1 MKRVLSSILGGL
13 FLAATLHAQ
22 DLVIAYTCLE
32 NGKEELKLQKEGG
45 PGWLYRPVN
54 ESTWYLY
61 TNATRIRFDFGDQ
74 AKDEN
79 QKVIIESG
87 RDNQGIWPHFPDDS
101 AAGAEQGYTKRP
113 DQSFNMYTTKRLYL
127 SRAAERSDIIVKDVI
142 LVGSQKL
149 VLWNPPMGIV
159 SHSFKN
165 SKDGRRSADTLF
177 VHPGDP
183 ISLDITVTKSG
194 DKIWLKRVFI
204 DDPDKPLQVI
214 DDEITRRST
223 SVTIPYETTVEKKQ
237 KPFDIVLEYLTLD
250 ENCQLTSVLETI
262 VHVQTTRRGLPP
274 GLWIP
279 LVCVGGLILLTCL
292 FFAISGKRRHGS
304 KKAVAKESVEPK
316 PETEP
321 TAGVLMIKQ
330 VKGKK
335 RVVWLPGEQQI
346 DLEEAM
352 ELIPMLSTSKNTEK
366 DWQKGKRDGLT
377 VFKEVGQGE
386 VFDLVKKIKNRYR
399 SSPIK
404 DSVKIKSQYSPNE
417 KEFSFEIIDVDN
429 VKKPLFH
436 YVEHLAEGI
445 EPDVKSQPMKE
456 PLKVQEQTTK
466 QVPANADGN
475 DASREMESRLKQLE
489 EKIKTEAERA
499 LAAEN
504 KLMDVRKELEEKKS
518 ELKASADSLDAK
530 EKEVQTLNNKVT
542 ELNNEKGALNERLNN
557 ETKKLETEVQ
567 AHKETQQKLDQT
579 ASQAAKAVE
588 DMQAH
593 CDQKLKEKDEQ
604 CALRISEKEK
614 ECNAR
619 TENWKADKDFFL
631 SGIGAPTDRLVQ
643 VADELSRNVESE
655 DPSYQQSLDYILSSL
670 TDFQQK
676 VNARSGED
684 GEWRKST
691 NAEAELKI
699 RQELTDLIRINSSWI
714 NAIAR
719 LFCYSQIKEIGNR
732 FEENGVSVKDID
744 AAYRDM
750 VALLG
755 RYGITVIVPRILV
768 DFYDDI
774 SKKYF
779 GFNNED
785 NIIIRYSGRDILIQ
799 NKEILKIYDMSRI
812 AYYLDGQITKGEIV
826 HY

>member
-1 MKRVLSSILGGL
+1 MKRVLFSILGGL
-13 FLAATLHAQ
+13 LLATTLQAQ
-22 DLVIAYTCLE
+22 DLVISYTCQE
-32 NGKEELKLQKEGG
+32 DGKEVLKLQNEEG
-45 PGWLYRPVN
+45 PGWLYLPAQ
-54 ESTWYLY
+54 ESTYYLY
-61 TNATRIRFDFGDQ
+61 TKATRIGFDFGDK
-74 AKDEN
+74 AGDETR
-79 QKVIIESG
+79 KVKIESPQ
-87 RDNQGIWPHFPDDS
+87 DNKEIWPHYPDDS
-101 AAGAEQGYTKRP
+101 ANAANPGFAKHP
-113 DQSFNMYTTKRLYL
+113 DQSFNTYTTKHLDLR
-127 SRAAERSDIIVKDVI
+127 REPGRSDRTVKDVI
-142 LVGSQKL
+142 LVGNQKM
-149 VLWNPPMGIV
+149 VIWNPPMGKV
-159 SHSFKN
+159 SHSFK
-165 SKDGRRSADTLF
+165 SAKDGRSSADTLF
-177 VHPGDP
+177 VHAGDN
-183 ISLDITVTKSG
+183 IGLDITVSKTG
-194 DKIWLKRVFI
+194 DKIWLQKVFI
-204 DDPDKPLQVI
+204 GDPDKPLQVI
-214 DDEITRRST
+214 DDDITRRSN
-223 SVTIPYETTVEKKQ
+223 SVTIPYGTTVDRKQ

-250 ENCQLTSVLETI
+250 ENCRLKSVQETV
-262 VHVQTTRRGLPP
+262 VHVQTMRRGFPP

-279 LVCVGGLILLTCL
+279 LVCVGGLILLACL
-292 FFAISGKRRHGS
+292 LLALFGKRRSGD
-304 KKAVAKESVEPK
+304 KKAAQKSA
-316 PETEP
+316 ETELEP
-321 TAGVLMIKQ
+321 TAGVLMVKQ

-335 RVVWLPGEQQI
+335 RVFWLPGEQQI

-366 DWQKGKRDGLT
+366 DWQRGKRDGFT
-377 VFKEVGQGE
+377 VFKGVGQGE

-404 DSVKIKSQYSPNE
+404 DSVKIKSQYSPTE

-445 EPDVKSQPMKE
+445 EPDVKSEPMEGPQKAQE
-456 PLKVQEQTTK
+456 PKTEP
-466 QVPANADGN
+466 VPANVVGK
-475 DASREMESRLKQLE
+475 DASQEMEKKLKQLE
-489 EKIKTEAERA
+489 EKVKTESERA
-499 LAAEN
+499 QDAEIKLA
-504 KLMDVRKELEEKKS
+504 DVRKELEQKKS
-518 ELKASADSLDAK
+518 ELKASADTLSDK
-530 EKEVQTLNNKVT
+530 EKEVQRLNNRVT
-542 ELNNEKGALNERLNN
+542 ELDKEKGALNERLKV
-557 ETKKLETEVQ
+557 ETDILAEEVK

-579 ASQAAKAVE
+579 ASQAAKALE
-588 DMQAH
+588 DMQTQ

-604 CALRISEKEK
+604 CALLISKKEK
-614 ECNAR
+614 ECEDR

-631 SGIGAPTDRLVQ
+631 SGICAPADRLVR
-643 VADELSRNVESE
+643 VADELSRSVESD

-670 TDFQQK
+670 SDFQQK
-676 VNARSGED
+676 VKVRSGED

-699 RQELTDLIRINSSWI
+699 RQELTELIRINSSWI

-732 FEENGVSVKDID
+732 FEENGISVKDID

-799 NKEILKIYDMSRI
+799 NKETLKIYDMSRI

-826 HY
+826 HF